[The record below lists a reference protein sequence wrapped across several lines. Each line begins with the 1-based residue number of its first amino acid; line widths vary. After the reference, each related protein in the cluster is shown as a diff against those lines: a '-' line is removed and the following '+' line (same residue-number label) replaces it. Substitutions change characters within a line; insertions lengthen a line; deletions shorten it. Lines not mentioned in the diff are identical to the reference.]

1 MNEEINAQILA
12 LEAKLRQYESKKAS
26 LQRRA
31 HLLELRRKEIDNLQ
45 VGDPQV
51 EWYYKRL
58 DNIYSQIHSLPAKI
72 RKCKDFIVTLK
83 CEL

>member
-1 MNEEINAQILA
+1 MNEEINAQILV
-12 LEAKLRQYESKKAS
+12 LEAKLRQYESKKVT
-26 LQRRA
+26 LQQRA
-31 HLLELRRKEIDNLQ
+31 QLLELRRKEIDNLQ

-58 DNIYSQIHSLPAKI
+58 DNIYSQIHSLPSKN